1 MGALDGV
8 TPELAKIFSGKQERR
23 HKLAS
28 LPFPEKVQAVI
39 QLQEMAATILR
50 GRGKSVQPWRISHLR
65 LKFPNKRRLSSSSI
79 ANSPPSNRGVRSEP
93 EWH

>member
-1 MGALDGV
+1 M
-8 TPELAKIFSGKQERR
+8 TPELAKIFAAKEERR

-50 GRGKSVQPWRISHLR
+50 SRGKTVRPWSTSSPRRVFDRI
-65 LKFPNKRRLSSSSI
+65 
-79 ANSPPSNRGVRSEP
+79 GV
-93 EWH
+93 

>member
-1 MGALDGV
+1 VDGI
-8 TPELAKIFSGKQERR
+8 TPELAKIFVGKQQRR

-50 GRGKSVQPWRISHLR
+50 SRGRLVRPW
-65 LKFPNKRRLSSSSI
+65 N
-79 ANSPPSNRGVRSEP
+79 ANRTGA
-93 EWH
+93 